1 MRKPSATQHS
11 NISINIQ
18 ICKHFYSGFQTLNT
32 ELRHIAVHA
41 AVPTPLILLI
51 QEAFYIC
58 FTITKNDTMGCKQDR
73 TVVCHVFC
81 NENVH
86 TARGGWRAKRVERA
100 GLEIIKILMTQ
111 YQMQW
116 AY

>member
-1 MRKPSATQHS
+1 M
-11 NISINIQ
+11 
-18 ICKHFYSGFQTLNT
+18 
-32 ELRHIAVHA
+32 
-41 AVPTPLILLI
+41 VPTLPKLRI
-51 QEAFYIC
+51 QEASDIC
-58 FTITKNDTMGCKQDR
+58 FTITKNDTIGCKQDR

-81 NENVH
+81 NENVR
-86 TARGGWRAKRVERA
+86 TARGRWRANRVERA

>member
-1 MRKPSATQHS
+1 
-11 NISINIQ
+11 
-18 ICKHFYSGFQTLNT
+18 
-32 ELRHIAVHA
+32 
-41 AVPTPLILLI
+41 
-51 QEAFYIC
+51 
-58 FTITKNDTMGCKQDR
+58 MGCKQDR

-81 NENVH
+81 NENAH
-86 TARGGWRAKRVERA
+86 TAGGGWREKRVERA

>member
-1 MRKPSATQHS
+1 M
-11 NISINIQ
+11 
-18 ICKHFYSGFQTLNT
+18 
-32 ELRHIAVHA
+32 
-41 AVPTPLILLI
+41 
-51 QEAFYIC
+51 
-58 FTITKNDTMGCKQDR
+58 NDTMGCKQDR

-81 NENVH
+81 NENVR
-86 TARGGWRAKRVERA
+86 TAGGAGRREKGVERA